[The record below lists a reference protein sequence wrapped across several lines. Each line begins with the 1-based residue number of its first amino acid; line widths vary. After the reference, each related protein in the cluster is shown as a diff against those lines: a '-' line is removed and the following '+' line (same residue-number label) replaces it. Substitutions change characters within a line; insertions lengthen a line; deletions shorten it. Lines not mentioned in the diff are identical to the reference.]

1 MTDAA
6 ILCNPSITDWRDKGR
21 LTMQGILEPVLL
33 GGAIVFLISLA
44 GAYIEFNNRLVN
56 AVVDAVLFV
65 IVFGLIAH
73 FAHIGVVT
81 AATPAAAPAAATSN
95 P

>member
-1 MTDAA
+1 MLET
-6 ILCNPSITDWRDKGR
+6 
-21 LTMQGILEPVLL
+21 LEPVLL
-33 GGAIVFLISLA
+33 GGAIVFLISLV

-65 IVFGLIAH
+65 VVFGLLAH
-73 FAHIGVVT
+73 FAHIGFVRPST
-81 AATPAAAPAAATSN
+81 PTPAAATAPVN